1 MPRHLL
7 TSTPP
12 NPESRRG
19 GPPGGDENVDGTA
32 ATTQRHSTG
41 PIRGRKSLIA
51 LFAILLVAW
60 VGVAG
65 V

>member
-12 NPESRRG
+12 SGN
-19 GPPGGDENVDGTA
+19 GTA
-32 ATTQRHSTG
+32 ADGADGIPAPAHRR
-41 PIRGRKSLIA
+41 PVPARRSLIT

-65 V
+65 VG